1 MEVRRGWRCPRFA
14 PKMASMRLD
23 KFLKNSGIVKRRA
36 LAKRL
41 SDEGNIEIDGRR
53 AKASTSV
60 SPGARLRIQIGMQRV
75 EYEVL
80 AVAER
85 PVPRS
90 ERDNY
95 VRLIHSERI
104 QPLDD
109 L

>member
-1 MEVRRGWRCPRFA
+1 
-14 PKMASMRLD
+14 MRLD

-41 SDEGNIEIDGRR
+41 SDEGNIEINGRR
-53 AKASTSV
+53 AKPSTTV
-60 SPGARLRIQIGMQRV
+60 SPGVRLRIQIGMQRV

-80 AVAER
+80 AVAEH
-85 PVPRS
+85 PVPRA

-95 VRLIHSERI
+95 VRLIYSERI
-104 QPLDD
+104 RPLDD